1 MPVSDEERPNS
12 RGEDNRNRAEAE
24 GREMEN
30 ETERVY

>member
-24 GREMEN
+24 GREN